1 MVAIARRCVV
11 GGSGIA
17 GLMAARLA
25 SEFFDEVILL
35 DRDNIPEL
43 PNTRDGVPQGNHFH
57 AILPGGL
64 GIMSKFFP
72 DLKSELIA
80 AGALT
85 CTLGR
90 DFYSYWR
97 EGVSYS
103 LDRYNPNSFD
113 GPHTFIQTR
122 GLLEHVIRR
131 NVESLANVSTRYNSA
146 MLDPLTVVD
155 RICGVRATTDGRDDD
170 IECDLCIDATGKAPR
185 SIQWLQNL
193 GFGRPDENVINTDFS
208 YTSVFMKPQ
217 NWDTFAGIGFFVMRD
232 PAGGFPNRIGGVI
245 KLEQGLWIAFLGGR
259 FADYPPRE
267 MHEFAAWARSLHNP
281 IMADLIAT
289 AEPVSAP
296 SSFRFPRSIRRLFGR
311 MQAFPDG
318 LLPFGDAILHFN
330 PIYGQGMSSAC
341 RQALGL
347 HRVLKL
353 RQDAGRGLVGL
364 AQEFFPIAYEETRA
378 PWLYAAMSDFA
389 TPQTTGDFPNEEAE
403 AISMMKFLQS
413 IAPKDADALRTLVGV
428 ATLEVPLSA
437 FMSEHWTKLRM
448 AQPDGVA
455 PA

>member
-1 MVAIARRCVV
+1 MGAIAKRCVV

-25 SEFFDEVILL
+25 AEFFEDVILV
-35 DRDNIPEL
+35 DRDDIPKS
-43 PNTRDGVPQGNHFH
+43 PHTREGVPQGNHFH

-72 DLKSELIA
+72 DLKSELLA
-80 AGALT
+80 AGALAST
-85 CTLGR
+85 VGR

-103 LDRYNPNSFD
+103 LERFVPNSFE
-113 GPHTFIQTR
+113 GPQTFVQTR
-122 GLLEHVIRR
+122 GLLEHTIRR
-131 NVESLANVSTRYNSA
+131 NVEGLGNVSTRYSTA
-146 MLDPLTVVD
+146 ILDPLTVDNRV
-155 RICGVRATTDGRDDD
+155 CGVRASTDGHAEDL
-170 IECDLCIDATGKAPR
+170 ECDLYIDATGKAPR
-185 SIQWLQNL
+185 SIPWLQKL

-217 NWDTFAGIGFFVMRD
+217 SWDAFERTGFFVLRD
-232 PAGGFPNRIGGVI
+232 PTSAFANRIGGVI

-259 FADYPPRE
+259 FGDYPPRE
-267 MHEFAAWARSLHNP
+267 MNEFPAWARTLHNP
-281 IMADLIAT
+281 IIADLIAT
-289 AEPVSAP
+289 AEPVSPPA
-296 SSFRFPRSIRRLFGR
+296 SFRFPRSVRRLFGK

-347 HRVLKL
+347 YQLLKM
-353 RQDAGRGLVGL
+353 RQDTGRGLAGL
-364 AQEFFPIAYEETRA
+364 AQEFFPIAHEETRA

-389 TPQTTGDFPNEEAE
+389 APETTGEFPQEETESIA
-403 AISMMKFLQS
+403 MMRFLQS
-413 IAPKDADALRTLVGV
+413 LVGKDPAAGRTLVGV
-428 ATLEVPLSA
+428 ATLQLPLSA
-437 FMSEHWTKLRM
+437 FMSEHWTRLRK
-448 AQPDGVA
+448 AQPAPGVL
-455 PA
+455 P

>member
-1 MVAIARRCVV
+1 MTAIAKRCIV
-11 GGSGIA
+11 GGSGIG
-17 GLMAARLA
+17 GLMAARVA

-35 DRDNIPEL
+35 DRDTIPES
-43 PNTRDGVPQGNHFH
+43 PNSRDGVPQGNHFH

-64 GIMSKFFP
+64 GIMSQFFP
-72 DLKSELIA
+72 DLKSELLA

-85 CTLGR
+85 CTVGR

-97 EGVSYS
+97 EGISYS
-103 LDRYNPNSFD
+103 LDRYNPNSFE
-113 GPHTFIQTR
+113 GPQTFIQTR

-131 NVESLANVSTRYNSA
+131 NVEGLANVSTRYNTA
-146 MLDPLTVVD
+146 MLDPLTVAN
-155 RICGVRATTDGRDDD
+155 RICGVRATADGRADD

-185 SIQWLQNL
+185 SIPWLQKL
-193 GFGRPDENVINTDFS
+193 GFGRPEENVIDTDFS
-208 YTSVFMKPQ
+208 YTSVFLKPQ
-217 NWDTFAGIGFFVMRD
+217 NWDAFDGIGFFVMRD
-232 PAGGFPNRIGGVI
+232 PAGGFANRIGGVI

-267 MHEFAAWARSLHNP
+267 MHEFAVWARSLHNP
-281 IMADLIAT
+281 IVADLIAT
-289 AEPVSAP
+289 ATPVSAP

-347 HRVLKL
+347 HRILKS
-353 RQDAGRGLVGL
+353 RQEAGRGLAGL
-364 AQEFFPIAYEETRA
+364 APEFFAVAHEETRA

-389 TPQTTGDFPNEEAE
+389 APQTTGDFPNEEAE

-413 IAPKDADALRTLVGV
+413 IVRKDADALRTLVGV
-428 ATLEVPLSA
+428 ATLQLPLSA
-437 FMSEHWTKLRM
+437 FTSEHWTKLR
-448 AQPDGVA
+448 AEQPDGA
-455 PA
+455 LSA